1 MPHSDLH
8 WINIPLSWVD
18 FYFISAVPW
27 ACTLS
32 VTCHQ
37 SPFPRKFEKSLN
49 STVISWLY
57 PKHKPSPHSTQVC
70 VIDLLSCGKCP
81 VINRCHVRLIKCIN
95 TKSLCLSSSE
105 IPTFIPDL
113 TELELMARVCAA
125 ASGSKFHSSRFL
137 KNILLSWEAFLHIS
151 F

>member
-27 ACTLS
+27 TSTQS

-57 PKHKPSPHSTQVC
+57 SKHKPSPHSTQVC
-70 VIDLLSCGKCP
+70 VIDSLSCGKCQ
-81 VINRCHVRLIKCIN
+81 VINQCHVQLIKCIN

-105 IPTFIPDL
+105 IPSLHPWSNWTGADGK
-113 TELELMARVCAA
+113 VCAA
-125 ASGSKFHSSRFL
+125 VSGSKFHSSGFL
-137 KNILLSWEAFLHIS
+137 KNTLLSRKAFLHIS